1 MAEQSNTTGAG
12 AGAGAV
18 ASMFDALGKILN
30 EVQFGPY
37 KRKVKKYLDE
47 ATTGQSVQT

>member
-12 AGAGAV
+12 AF
-18 ASMFDALGKILN
+18 MLEALGKILH

-37 KRKVKKYLDE
+37 ERKVKKYLDK
-47 ATTGQSVQT
+47 ATTG

>member
-1 MAEQSNTTGAG
+1 MIG
-12 AGAGAV
+12 
-18 ASMFDALGKILN
+18 ALGKILD

-47 ATTGQSVQT
+47 ARAGQSVETLIYKI

>member
-1 MAEQSNTTGAG
+1 MAEQNNTTGAG
-12 AGAGAV
+12 AV
-18 ASMFDALGKILN
+18 AFVFEALGKIVN

-47 ATTGQSVQT
+47 ATTG